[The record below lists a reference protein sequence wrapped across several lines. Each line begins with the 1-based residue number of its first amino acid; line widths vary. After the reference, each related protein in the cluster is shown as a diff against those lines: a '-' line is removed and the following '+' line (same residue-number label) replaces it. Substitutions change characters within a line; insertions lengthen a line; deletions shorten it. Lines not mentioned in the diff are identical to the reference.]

1 MMKRKKIDWLLL
13 LPYLG
18 ASLIGLLIVFSASSY
33 RLMAEGEN
41 PLTLFSKQAIFMGL
55 SWLLIAIIYHVK
67 CAVLVKGGLAKSL
80 LALGL
85 VSLLLV
91 KISGVSING
100 AQRWVSLLGIQFQP
114 SEVTN
119 VALIL
124 YLAYFFRVKRTRR
137 ELLVPSGLVLLS
149 GLLILLQ
156 PKVTGAIIIW
166 GIALVI
172 ITTAQLPYQ
181 LSLIIFL
188 TLIAGIALIGGVI
201 LLLGS
206 HHLLPELFAHTY
218 DRVRLVRDPFLDPYG
233 KGFQMSNSYYA
244 LYNGGFFGRGLG
256 NSITK
261 KGYLPVAETDFVY
274 SILVE
279 ELGVVV
285 GLIVLALLFLIA
297 LRLFVLAAKE
307 TSQQISLIY
316 FGVGTLL
323 LIQTSINIASI
334 LGLIPMTGVPLPFI
348 SYGGT
353 SYLILSAALGICL
366 KFSSE
371 VRTNDETF
379 EQRI

>member
-18 ASLIGLLIVFSASSY
+18 TSLIGLLIVFSASSY

-41 PLTLFSKQAIFMGL
+41 PLSLFSKQAIFMGL
-55 SWLLIAIIYHVK
+55 SWLLIAVLFHVK
-67 CAVLVKGGLAKSL
+67 NNVLINGKLAQSL
-80 LALGL
+80 LAVGL

-91 KISGVSING
+91 KISGVNING

-124 YLAYFFRVKRTRR
+124 YLAYFFRVKRTRK
-137 ELLVPSGLVLLS
+137 EMLVPCGLVALS

-166 GIALVI
+166 GVALVI

-181 LSLIIFL
+181 WSVLIFSG
-188 TLIAGIALIGGVI
+188 LILGIVLIGGAI
-201 LLLGS
+201 LFLGS

-218 DRVRLVRDPFLDPYG
+218 DRIRLVRDPFLDPYG

-285 GLIVLALLFLIA
+285 GLLVLALLFLIA

-307 TSQQISLIY
+307 VNQQVSLIY

-323 LIQTSINIASI
+323 LLQTSINIASI

-353 SYLILSAALGICL
+353 SYLILSIALGICL
-366 KFSSE
+366 KLSSE
-371 VRTNDETF
+371 DRINDQTF

>member
-18 ASLIGLLIVFSASSY
+18 VSLIGLLMVFSASSY
-33 RLMAEGEN
+33 RLMTEGQN
-41 PLTLFSKQAIFMGL
+41 PLSLFSKQAIFMGL
-55 SWLLIAIIYHVK
+55 SWLLIAFIYRVK
-67 CAVLVKGGLAKSL
+67 SNVLVKGTLAKGL
-80 LALGL
+80 LAVGL
-85 VSLLLV
+85 ISLLLV

-100 AQRWVSLLGIQFQP
+100 AQRWVSVMGIQFQP

-124 YLAYFFRVKRTRR
+124 YLAYYFRVKRTPR
-137 ELLVPSGLVLLS
+137 ELRVPCALVLLS

-172 ITTAQLPYQ
+172 ITTAELPYQ
-181 LSLIIFL
+181 VSVLLFVTIIL
-188 TLIAGIALIGGVI
+188 GIAMIGGLI
-201 LLLGS
+201 LFLGS

-218 DRVRLVRDPFLDPYG
+218 DRIRLVRDPFLDPYG

-279 ELGVVV
+279 ELGVIV
-285 GLIVLALLFLIA
+285 GLLVLALLFLIA
-297 LRLFVLAAKE
+297 LRLFVLASKE
-307 TSQQISLIY
+307 ACQQVSLIY
-316 FGVGTLL
+316 FGVGALILL
-323 LIQTSINIASI
+323 QTSINVASI

-353 SYLILSAALGICL
+353 SYLILSAALGVCL

-371 VRTNDETF
+371 VRFHVQT
-379 EQRI
+379 IK

>member
-1 MMKRKKIDWLLL
+1 MMRRKKIDWLLL

-18 ASLIGLLIVFSASSY
+18 VSLIGLLMVFSASSY
-33 RLMAEGEN
+33 RLMTEGQN
-41 PLTLFSKQAIFMGL
+41 PSSLFRKQAIFMGL
-55 SWLLIAIIYHVK
+55 SWLLIALIYRVK
-67 CAVLVKGGLAKSL
+67 SNVLVKGTLAKGL
-80 LALGL
+80 LAVGL
-85 VSLLLV
+85 ISLLLV

-100 AQRWVSLLGIQFQP
+100 AQRWVSVLGIQFQP

-124 YLAYFFRVKRTRR
+124 YLAYYFRKKRTPR
-137 ELLVPSGLVLLS
+137 ELRVPCGLVLLS

-172 ITTAQLPYQ
+172 ITTAELPYQ
-181 LSLIIFL
+181 VSVLLFVTIFL
-188 TLIAGIALIGGVI
+188 GIAVIGGLI
-201 LLLGS
+201 LFLGS

-218 DRVRLVRDPFLDPYG
+218 DRIRLVRNPFLDPYG

-261 KGYLPVAETDFVY
+261 KGYLPVAETDFVF

-279 ELGVVV
+279 ELGVIV
-285 GLIVLALLFLIA
+285 GLLVLALLFLIA
-297 LRLFVLAAKE
+297 LRLFVLASKE
-307 TSQQISLIY
+307 PSQQVSLIY

-323 LIQTSINIASI
+323 LLQTSINVASI

-371 VRTNDETF
+371 VRVNDQTIK
-379 EQRI
+379 Q

>member
-18 ASLIGLLIVFSASSY
+18 TSLIGLLIVFSASSY

-41 PLTLFSKQAIFMGL
+41 PLSLFSKQAIFMGL
-55 SWLLIAIIYHVK
+55 SWLLIAVLYHVK
-67 CAVLVKGGLAKSL
+67 NNVLINGKLAQSL
-80 LALGL
+80 LAVGL

-91 KISGVSING
+91 KISGVNING

-124 YLAYFFRVKRTRR
+124 YLAYFFRVKRTRK
-137 ELLVPSGLVLLS
+137 EMLVPCGLVALS

-166 GIALVI
+166 GVALVI

-181 LSLIIFL
+181 WSVLIFSG
-188 TLIAGIALIGGVI
+188 LILGIVLIGGAI
-201 LLLGS
+201 LFLGS

-218 DRVRLVRDPFLDPYG
+218 DRIRLVRDPFLDPYG

-285 GLIVLALLFLIA
+285 GLLVLALLFLIA

-307 TSQQISLIY
+307 VNQQVSLIY
-316 FGVGTLL
+316 FGDGTLL
-323 LIQTSINIASI
+323 LLQTSINIASI

-353 SYLILSAALGICL
+353 SYLILSIALGICL
-366 KFSSE
+366 KLSSE
-371 VRTNDETF
+371 DRINDQTF
-379 EQRI
+379 KQ

>member
-55 SWLLIAIIYHVK
+55 SWLLIAVIYRVK
-67 CAVLVKGGLAKSL
+67 SDVLVNGNLAKGL
-80 LALGL
+80 LAVGL

-100 AQRWVSLLGIQFQP
+100 AQRWVSLFGIQFQP

-137 ELLVPSGLVLLS
+137 ELRIPCGLVLLS
-149 GLLILLQ
+149 GLMILLQ

-172 ITTAQLPYQ
+172 ITTAELPYQ
-181 LSLIIFL
+181 LSVFIFL
-188 TLIAGIALIGGVI
+188 TLIVGIALIGGVI
-201 LLLGS
+201 LFLGS
-206 HHLLPELFAHTY
+206 HQLLPELFAHTY
-218 DRVRLVRDPFLDPYG
+218 DRIRLVRDPFLDPYG

-279 ELGVVV
+279 ELGVIV
-285 GLIVLALLFLIA
+285 GLLVLALLFLIA

-307 TSQQISLIY
+307 TSQQVS
-316 FGVGTLL
+316 
-323 LIQTSINIASI
+323 
-334 LGLIPMTGVPLPFI
+334 
-348 SYGGT
+348 
-353 SYLILSAALGICL
+353 
-366 KFSSE
+366 
-371 VRTNDETF
+371 
-379 EQRI
+379 

>member
-285 GLIVLALLFLIA
+285 GLIVLALLF
-297 LRLFVLAAKE
+297 
-307 TSQQISLIY
+307 
-316 FGVGTLL
+316 
-323 LIQTSINIASI
+323 
-334 LGLIPMTGVPLPFI
+334 
-348 SYGGT
+348 
-353 SYLILSAALGICL
+353 
-366 KFSSE
+366 
-371 VRTNDETF
+371 
-379 EQRI
+379 